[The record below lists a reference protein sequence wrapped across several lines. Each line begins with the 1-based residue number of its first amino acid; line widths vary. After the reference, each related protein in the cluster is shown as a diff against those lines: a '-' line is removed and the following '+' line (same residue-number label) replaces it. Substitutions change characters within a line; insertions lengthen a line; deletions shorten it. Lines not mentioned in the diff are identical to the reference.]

1 MGAIPRTWRGRDRN
15 RGREAARRFFPSG
28 ITEQHRSA
36 SLVVQASLE
45 SSSLP
50 PVPSGCILLANHCPL
65 PGFAL
70 QTPRSST
77 QPLST
82 LEHTLSGLVGRA
94 GISTL
99 CTGLTLSYMHVA
111 VFSSHR
117 ERGSPSV
124 PTELPPGRGCTGCG
138 DLSSLQIPP
147 GFCGFHLASF
157 PLPFPPALSCPTWL
171 SGNLSCPFRCPSSSA
186 RVPQGSENFSTSRC
200 IEVDVFMLLWRE
212 MNSTFLNP
220 LPS

>member
-82 LEHTLSGLVGRA
+82 LEHTLFRLGGQGRNQYPVNRSHSVLHACCRVLFPQRTRLPFCPNRAPPREGLHWLWRPLLSSDPPRVLWVPSGFFSSSLSS
-94 GISTL
+94 STL
-99 CTGLTLSYMHVA
+99 LSYLA
-111 VFSSHR
+111 QR
-117 ERGSPSV
+117 ESF
-124 PTELPPGRGCTGCG
+124 
-138 DLSSLQIPP
+138 LSFQVSKFL
-147 GFCGFHLASF
+147 
-157 PLPFPPALSCPTWL
+157 CP
-171 SGNLSCPFRCPSSSA
+171 CSA
-186 RVPQGSENFSTSRC
+186 G
-200 IEVDVFMLLWRE
+200 L
-212 MNSTFLNP
+212 
-220 LPS
+220 

>member
-45 SSSLP
+45 SSPLP
-50 PVPSGCILLANHCPL
+50 PVPTGCILMANRCPL

-82 LEHTLSGLVGRA
+82 LEHTLFRLGGQGRNQYPVNRSHSVLHACCRVLFPQRTRLPFCPNRAPPRGGAALAVETSPLFRSPQGFVGSIWLLFLFPFLQHSLVLPGSA
-94 GISTL
+94 GIFL
-99 CTGLTLSYMHVA
+99 VLSGVQVPLP
-111 VFSSHR
+111 VFR
-117 ERGSPSV
+117 RA
-124 PTELPPGRGCTGCG
+124 LR
-138 DLSSLQIPP
+138 I
-147 GFCGFHLASF
+147 F
-157 PLPFPPALSCPTWL
+157 PL
-171 SGNLSCPFRCPSSSA
+171 
-186 RVPQGSENFSTSRC
+186 Q
-200 IEVDVFMLLWRE
+200 DVLFMLLWRE